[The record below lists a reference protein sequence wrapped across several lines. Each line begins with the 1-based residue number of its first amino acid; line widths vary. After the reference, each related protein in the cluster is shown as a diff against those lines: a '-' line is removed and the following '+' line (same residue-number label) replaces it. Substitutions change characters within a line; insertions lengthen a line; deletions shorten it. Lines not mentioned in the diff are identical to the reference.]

1 MSNRKNSG
9 KNSNNISSDSDR
21 KMIIEQLMYRAATD
35 SLDRKSDLVASPRG
49 KVKTLTRKAKSVI
62 LRPKKD
68 KLNLKTNNN
77 KTNKFFT
84 GLGWKYFLTFRI
96 KPLKRGFYDVYFRTS
111 TTRKEQSGSLGNLP
125 GKTVQYASSL
135 PNTPLHSINENKNN
149 NVLKRKASDT
159 PPAVFNQIEITN
171 NFEFEDDSIITEEEL
186 EESSSDDG
194 ITMVKKVPLGPSSQK
209 QHKII
214 TKSSKYVF
222 SE

>member
-1 MSNRKNSG
+1 M
-9 KNSNNISSDSDR
+9 
-21 KMIIEQLMYRAATD
+21 
-35 SLDRKSDLVASPRG
+35 
-49 KVKTLTRKAKSVI
+49 
-62 LRPKKD
+62 
-68 KLNLKTNNN
+68 
-77 KTNKFFT
+77 
-84 GLGWKYFLTFRI
+84 
-96 KPLKRGFYDVYFRTS
+96 KRGFYDVHFQTS

-149 NVLKRKASDT
+149 NVLRRKVSDT

-171 NFEFEDDSIITEEEL
+171 NHNFEFEDDSIITEEEL

-214 TKSSKYVF
+214 TQSNKCVF
-222 SE
+222 